1 VKRCAALLALTL
13 TAPVGLAMLT
23 PAPLVAQQADVTDLS
38 AADATKAAE
47 QLLSAL
53 QQRQGSVV
61 YDLLADAVQ
70 RSLSRDQVQ
79 QRLDRRPAILNS
91 RVVGIASGYR
101 TTTVDAV
108 VTTAKGS
115 ENLLFVLDDAGQLL
129 AWKWIDDVLPIE
141 RTALDFAADLAA
153 GRWLQARSKLS
164 LDLQQDLA
172 PADLERKW
180 TKLST
185 VSGGFRKLKQAVI
198 ASQGGDQQLV
208 LVSVEFGDA
217 TSNLFVIFNQR
228 GQIINVDISR
238 DFV

>member
-1 VKRCAALLALTL
+1 MKRCAALLALTL
-13 TAPVGLAMLT
+13 TAPVGLAVLT

>member
-1 VKRCAALLALTL
+1 MKRCAALLALTL

-23 PAPLVAQQADVTDLS
+23 PAPLVAQQADVTGLS

-101 TTTVDAV
+101 TTTVDAL

>member
-1 VKRCAALLALTL
+1 MKRCAALLALTL

-108 VTTAKGS
+108 VTTAKGR

>member
-1 VKRCAALLALTL
+1 MKRCAALLALTL

-23 PAPLVAQQADVTDLS
+23 PAPLIAQQADVTDLS

-115 ENLLFVLDDAGQLL
+115 ENLLFVLDDAGLLL

-180 TKLST
+180 TKLSA

>member
-1 VKRCAALLALTL
+1 MKRCAALLALTL

-23 PAPLVAQQADVTDLS
+23 PAPLIAQQADVTDLS

-53 QQRQGSVV
+53 QQRQGSVI

-108 VTTAKGS
+108 VTTAKGR

>member
-1 VKRCAALLALTL
+1 MKRCAALLALTL

-38 AADATKAAE
+38 AADATKSAE

>member
-1 VKRCAALLALTL
+1 MKRCAALLALTL

-23 PAPLVAQQADVTDLS
+23 PAPLVAQQADVTGLS

>member
-1 VKRCAALLALTL
+1 MKRCAALLALTL

-23 PAPLVAQQADVTDLS
+23 PAPLVAQQADVTALS

-53 QQRQGSVV
+53 QQRQGSVI

-79 QRLDRRPAILNS
+79 QRLNRRPAILNS

-153 GRWLQARSKLS
+153 GRWLKARSKLS

-180 TKLST
+180 TKLSK
-185 VSGGFRKLKQAVI
+185 VSGGFRQIKDAVI
-198 ASQGGDQQLV
+198 ASQGGNQQLV
-208 LVSVEFGDA
+208 LVAVEFGQA
-217 TSNLFVIFNQR
+217 TSNLFVIFDDR
-228 GQIINVDISR
+228 GRIINVDISR

>member
-1 VKRCAALLALTL
+1 MKRCAALLALTL

-23 PAPLVAQQADVTDLS
+23 PAPLIAQQADVTDLS

-108 VTTAKGS
+108 VTTAKGR

>member
-1 VKRCAALLALTL
+1 MKRCAALLALTL

-180 TKLST
+180 TKLSK

>member
-1 VKRCAALLALTL
+1 MKRCAALLALTL

-23 PAPLVAQQADVTDLS
+23 PAPLIAQQADVTDLS

-53 QQRQGSVV
+53 QQRQGSVI

-101 TTTVDAV
+101 TTTVDAM

-115 ENLLFVLDDAGQLL
+115 ENLLFVLDDAGNC
-129 AWKWIDDVLPIE
+129 LPYP
-141 RTALDFAADLAA
+141 R
-153 GRWLQARSKLS
+153 
-164 LDLQQDLA
+164 
-172 PADLERKW
+172 
-180 TKLST
+180 
-185 VSGGFRKLKQAVI
+185 
-198 ASQGGDQQLV
+198 
-208 LVSVEFGDA
+208 
-217 TSNLFVIFNQR
+217 
-228 GQIINVDISR
+228 
-238 DFV
+238 

>member
-1 VKRCAALLALTL
+1 MKRCAALLALTL

-115 ENLLFVLDDAGQLL
+115 ENLLFVLDDAGLLL

-180 TKLST
+180 TKLSA

>member
-1 VKRCAALLALTL
+1 MKRCAALLALTL

-23 PAPLVAQQADVTDLS
+23 PAPLIAQQADVTDLS

-53 QQRQGSVV
+53 QQRQGSVI

-70 RSLSRDQVQ
+70 RGLSRDQVQ

-115 ENLLFVLDDAGQLL
+115 ENLLFVLDDAGLLL

>member
-1 VKRCAALLALTL
+1 MKRCAALLALTL

-38 AADATKAAE
+38 AVDATKAAE

-70 RSLSRDQVQ
+70 RSLSRAQVQ

-180 TKLST
+180 TKLSA
-185 VSGGFRKLKQAVI
+185 VSGGFRNLKQAVI

>member
-1 VKRCAALLALTL
+1 MKRCAALLALTL

>member
-1 VKRCAALLALTL
+1 MKRCAALLALTL

-23 PAPLVAQQADVTDLS
+23 PAPLIAQQADVTDLS

-61 YDLLADAVQ
+61 YDLLADALQ

>member
-1 VKRCAALLALTL
+1 MKRCAALLALTL

-23 PAPLVAQQADVTDLS
+23 PAPLIAQQADVTDLS

-53 QQRQGSVV
+53 QQRQGSVI

-180 TKLST
+180 TKLSA

>member
-1 VKRCAALLALTL
+1 MKRCAALLALTL

-23 PAPLVAQQADVTDLS
+23 PSPLVAQQADVTDLS

-53 QQRQGSVV
+53 QQRQGSVI

-101 TTTVDAV
+101 TTTVDVV

-180 TKLST
+180 TKLSA

>member
-1 VKRCAALLALTL
+1 MKRCAALLALTL

-53 QQRQGSVV
+53 QQRQGSVI

-115 ENLLFVLDDAGQLL
+115 ENLLFVLDDAGLLL

>member
-1 VKRCAALLALTL
+1 MKRCAALLALTL

-23 PAPLVAQQADVTDLS
+23 PAPLVAQQADITGLS

-108 VTTAKGS
+108 VTTAKGR

>member
-1 VKRCAALLALTL
+1 MKRCAALLALTL

-53 QQRQGSVV
+53 QQRQGSVI

-153 GRWLQARSKLS
+153 GRWLKARSKLS

>member
-1 VKRCAALLALTL
+1 MKRCAALLALTL

-23 PAPLVAQQADVTDLS
+23 PAPLVAQQADVTGLS

-79 QRLDRRPAILNS
+79 QRLDRSPAILNS

-108 VTTAKGS
+108 VTTAKGR

-129 AWKWIDDVLPIE
+129 AWKWIDEVLPIE

>member
-1 VKRCAALLALTL
+1 MKRCAALLALTL

-23 PAPLVAQQADVTDLS
+23 PAPLIAQQADVTDLS

-79 QRLDRRPAILNS
+79 QRLDRRPAIVNS

-115 ENLLFVLDDAGQLL
+115 ENLLFVLDDAGLLL

-180 TKLST
+180 TKLSA

>member
-1 VKRCAALLALTL
+1 MKRCAALLALTL

-23 PAPLVAQQADVTDLS
+23 PAPLVAQQADVTGLS

-108 VTTAKGS
+108 VTTAKGR

-129 AWKWIDDVLPIE
+129 AWKWIDNVLPIE

>member
-1 VKRCAALLALTL
+1 MKRCAALLALTL

-23 PAPLVAQQADVTDLS
+23 PSPLVAQQADVTDLS

-53 QQRQGSVV
+53 QQRQGSVI

-115 ENLLFVLDDAGQLL
+115 ENLLFVLDDAGLLL

-180 TKLST
+180 TKLSA

>member
-1 VKRCAALLALTL
+1 MKRCAALLALTL

-79 QRLDRRPAILNS
+79 QRLDRRQAILNS

-217 TSNLFVIFNQR
+217 TSNLFVIFDQR
-228 GQIINVDISR
+228 GQIINVDISP

>member
-1 VKRCAALLALTL
+1 MKRCAALLALTL

-53 QQRQGSVV
+53 QQRQGSVI

>member
-1 VKRCAALLALTL
+1 MKRCAALLALTL

-53 QQRQGSVV
+53 QQRQGSVI

-115 ENLLFVLDDAGQLL
+115 ENLLFVLDDAGLLL

-180 TKLST
+180 TKLSA

>member
-1 VKRCAALLALTL
+1 
-13 TAPVGLAMLT
+13 MLT
-23 PAPLVAQQADVTDLS
+23 PVPLLAQQADVTNLS
-38 AADATKAAE
+38 AADANRTAE
-47 QLLSAL
+47 ALLSAL
-53 QQRQGSVV
+53 QQREGSIV
-61 YDLLADAVQ
+61 YNQLADAVQ
-70 RSLSRDQVQ
+70 RSLTMPQVQ
-79 QRLDRRPAILNS
+79 QRLNARPTIIES
-91 RVVGIASGYR
+91 RVIGIASGHR
-101 TTTVDAV
+101 TTTIDAV
-108 VTTAKGS
+108 VTTSQGT
-115 ENLLFVLDDAGQLL
+115 ENLLFVLDNAGQLL
-129 AWKWIDDVLPIE
+129 AWKWIDEVLPIE

-172 PADLERKW
+172 PADLQRKW
-180 TKLST
+180 NKLSA

-217 TSNLFVIFNQR
+217 TSNLFVIFDAR

>member
-1 VKRCAALLALTL
+1 MKRCAALLALTL

-23 PAPLVAQQADVTDLS
+23 PAPLVALQADVTDLS

-108 VTTAKGS
+108 VTTAKGR

>member
-1 VKRCAALLALTL
+1 MKRCAALLALTL
-13 TAPVGLAMLT
+13 TAPVGLTMLT

-53 QQRQGSVV
+53 QQRQGSVI

-79 QRLDRRPAILNS
+79 QRLNRRPAILNS

-153 GRWLQARSKLS
+153 GRWLKARSKLS

>member
-1 VKRCAALLALTL
+1 MKRCAALLALTL

-23 PAPLVAQQADVTDLS
+23 PAPLVAQQADVTGLS

-180 TKLST
+180 TKLSK

>member
-1 VKRCAALLALTL
+1 MKRCAALLALTL

-23 PAPLVAQQADVTDLS
+23 PAPLVAQQADVTGLS

-79 QRLDRRPAILNS
+79 QRLDRRQAILNS

-108 VTTAKGS
+108 VTTAKGR

-129 AWKWIDDVLPIE
+129 AWKWIDNVLPIE

>member
-1 VKRCAALLALTL
+1 MKRCAALLALTL

-23 PAPLVAQQADVTDLS
+23 PAPLVAQQADVTGLS

-108 VTTAKGS
+108 VTTAKGR

>member
-1 VKRCAALLALTL
+1 MKRCAALLALTL

-23 PAPLVAQQADVTDLS
+23 PAPLVAQQADVTGLS

-53 QQRQGSVV
+53 QQRQGSVI

-79 QRLDRRPAILNS
+79 QRLDRRPAIVTS

-108 VTTAKGS
+108 VTTAKGR

>member
-1 VKRCAALLALTL
+1 MKRCAALLALTL

-23 PAPLVAQQADVTDLS
+23 PASLVAQQADVTDLS

-108 VTTAKGS
+108 VTTAKGR

>member
-1 VKRCAALLALTL
+1 
-13 TAPVGLAMLT
+13 MLT
-23 PAPLVAQQADVTDLS
+23 PVPLLAQQADVTNLS
-38 AADATKAAE
+38 AADANRTAE
-47 QLLSAL
+47 ALLSAL
-53 QQRQGSVV
+53 QQREGSTV
-61 YDLLADAVQ
+61 YNQLADAVQ
-70 RSLSRDQVQ
+70 RSLTLPQVQ
-79 QRLDRRPAILNS
+79 QRLNARPAIVES
-91 RVVGIASGYR
+91 RVIGIASGHR
-101 TTTVDAV
+101 TTTIDAV
-108 VTTAKGS
+108 VTTSQGT
-115 ENLLFVLDDAGQLL
+115 ENLLFVLDNAGQLL
-129 AWKWIDDVLPIE
+129 AWKWIDEVLPIE

-172 PADLERKW
+172 PADLQRKW
-180 TKLST
+180 NKLSA

-217 TSNLFVIFNQR
+217 TSNLFVIFDAR

>member
-1 VKRCAALLALTL
+1 MKRCAALLALTL

-23 PAPLVAQQADVTDLS
+23 PAPLVAQQADVTGLS

-53 QQRQGSVV
+53 QQRQGSVI

>member
-1 VKRCAALLALTL
+1 MKRCAALLALTL

-23 PAPLVAQQADVTDLS
+23 PAPLVAQQADVTGLS

-180 TKLST
+180 TKLSA

>member
-1 VKRCAALLALTL
+1 MKRCAALLALTL

-23 PAPLVAQQADVTDLS
+23 PAPLVAQQADVTGLS

-79 QRLDRRPAILNS
+79 QRLDRRQAILNS

-108 VTTAKGS
+108 VTTAKGR

-129 AWKWIDDVLPIE
+129 AWKWIDEVLPIE